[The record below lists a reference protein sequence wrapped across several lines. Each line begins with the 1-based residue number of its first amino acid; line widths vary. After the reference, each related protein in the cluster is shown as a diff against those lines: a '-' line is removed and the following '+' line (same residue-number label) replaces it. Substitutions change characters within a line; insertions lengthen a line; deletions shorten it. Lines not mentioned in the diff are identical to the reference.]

1 VQSRSEWVWKDEGE
15 LADAVR
21 VGVLSQQYADEIRA
35 EGERVVAMIARWDPP
50 FSDGWEDVAAG
61 SRVVSSSAAG
71 GLGCV
76 NVHGDDLEPFVDRPP
91 FSSRRKRLVDP
102 AAARIGASVWEIAP
116 RSTQIPYHF
125 HHLQQELARRAER
138 AARSFGRRPASASCA
153 KATSSTFP
161 TGPEGAHTL
170 RNDTDERAR
179 VLWISELA
187 DAEIAEYPDSGKA
200 RVVTRAPSQ
209 SGERLAN
216 QFRLADDVDYLE
228 GERMGAGTNS

>member
-1 VQSRSEWVWKDEGE
+1 
-15 LADAVR
+15 
-21 VGVLSQQYADEIRA
+21 
-35 EGERVVAMIARWDPP
+35 M
-50 FSDGWEDVAAG
+50 
-61 SRVVSSSAAG
+61 
-71 GLGCV
+71 

-125 HHLQQELARRAER
+125 HHLQQELVVVLNGRLILRTPSGER
-138 AARSFGRRPASASCA
+138 ELREGDVVH
-153 KATSSTFP
+153 FP

-200 RVVTRAPSQ
+200 RVVTRARSQ

-228 GERMGAGTNS
+228 GE

>member
-1 VQSRSEWVWKDEGE
+1 
-15 LADAVR
+15 
-21 VGVLSQQYADEIRA
+21 
-35 EGERVVAMIARWDPP
+35 M
-50 FSDGWEDVAAG
+50 
-61 SRVVSSSAAG
+61 
-71 GLGCV
+71 
-76 NVHGDDLEPFVDRPP
+76 NVHDDDLEPFVDRPP

-125 HHLQQELARRAER
+125 HHLQEELVVVLTGRLMLRTPSGER
-138 AARSFGRRPASASCA
+138 ELHEGDVVH
-153 KATSSTFP
+153 FP

-187 DAEIAEYPDSGKA
+187 DAEIAEYPDSGKV
-200 RVVTRAPSQ
+200 RVVTRGPSQ

-216 QFRLADDVDYLE
+216 QFRLADDVAYLE
-228 GERMGAGTNS
+228 GE